1 MTATQVKEQTLVH
14 FYEPQTT
21 KLQKQLA
28 TEVELISELMVDS
41 PRNSSL
47 ELDSSGFD

>member
-1 MTATQVKEQTLVH
+1 MTANQAKEQTLVH

-21 KLQKQLA
+21 KLQRQLA

-47 ELDSSGFD
+47 DLESNGFD